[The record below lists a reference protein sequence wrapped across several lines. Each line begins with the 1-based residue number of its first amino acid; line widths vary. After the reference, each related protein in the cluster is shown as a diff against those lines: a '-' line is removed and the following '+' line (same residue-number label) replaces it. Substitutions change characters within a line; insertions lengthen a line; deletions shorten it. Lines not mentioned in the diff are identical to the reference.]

1 MKKILALVTGA
12 ALLLTASLF
21 TACDGLSNVDE
32 SYSSDTIVSLSAPSV
47 TAKAYPGANILVWN
61 AVKNADSFTI
71 YRKDSAGLE
80 VKLATTANL
89 YYVDSEVLINKASYT
104 YTVLASNKSNGLV
117 SRAVTTNE
125 SSTSVTVTAITAPVL
140 TAALDLAKYENGW
153 NGTVEPTSY
162 PDLSKPENTLS
173 ADTVTVTANGKYV
186 IVQFPGKAYLNYTV
200 TDYFGNVLKDADATL
215 KGAQTFVNNALRT
228 YYFIPGAAG
237 DHTLNIVA
245 SPLNEAYYT
254 ASATIAK
261 TATTTAS
268 LSSWTANI
276 VATWEDS
283 SAHIVFTPNTKYA
296 TSADTTKYTVYRY
309 VDGTYTALTGT
320 IATEEDGTKFA
331 IDDADAS
338 KTIDSKY
345 YVILTVGTDSIA
357 AYNSAS
363 LDASGYVSPI
373 GASATD
379 VAATKVAATSSDAAY
394 VKVTFTPNADYADDA
409 TLYTVYK
416 YTDDENDWET
426 VGTASAESVKNGQE
440 TGKFYV
446 KDTSP
451 DFTVDTTYVVVLKTS
466 TDEGTAVTAKLA
478 AATDAIATI
487 VSIEPDSTGT
497 KVVVTFTP
505 NAAYSLTP
513 SKYAVYKYTDDAE
526 TWERVGTASA
536 DTDSKLSGKTGT
548 FSATDTTPD
557 FTVDTTYVIVLN
569 GDEASAVSE
578 TLAASLLGIESAT
591 NLKTVW
597 NDALT
602 QVLVKFTPATDYAE
616 VADLSKYTVY
626 RKVKDSDEEAT
637 VLGSPTSAGIEKS
650 NKTKT
655 ATDDN
660 GDSYTY
666 TYIEEMYYFYYTDTT
681 ADKTVDYTYIVVLTD
696 EGKTGA
702 EVTENLTSQ
711 YALDTF
717 TTLTLNGSAY
727 NLDGDNVK
735 NDVILYVV
743 TDKDVTAS
751 ELTLYKATKNQ
762 TVNTNQNS
770 EWEKVTVEWEP
781 YDFSNTNGCFQTYIK
796 DLDVGTA
803 YRFYVVCERDG
814 YAPLASIAK
823 GITINAASVTD
834 ASISATRYSTT
845 SSYSTF
851 TPTNIAVTVNDSV
864 PDTTETAANYTYTVA
879 YTTLVADDV
888 NSRFVFADWSDEKTV
903 SMTETRVGYW
913 SGVLAYTSL
922 DDGIYAFRVTK
933 TDTKYNVSTYS
944 YSNTVMIQREATT
957 SADTV
962 IDSYSL
968 LSFSATATTSGVS
981 LALEYEDELL
991 GTDSENYW
999 YNYYTNLYGYN
1010 STTCATTD
1018 VVKENYTWKV
1028 YRAKVQHYE
1037 QVESYSEVSG
1047 ISFSWTGTT
1056 NSLPNASDN
1065 TTSVSFDTGYKGTA
1079 TDTAVKNTDENVYVY
1094 YYLLVGTNKEDGSKV
1109 YRNATAY
1116 VGN

>member
-80 VKLATTANL
+80 VKLATTASL

-104 YTVLASNKSNGLV
+104 YTVFAYNASNGLT
-117 SRAVTTNE
+117 SRAVKTNE
-125 SSTSVTVTAITAPVL
+125 SSTSVTLTAITAPVL

-153 NGTVEPTSY
+153 NGTAEPTSY

-186 IVQFPGKAYLNYTV
+186 VVQFPGKAYLNYTV
-200 TDYFGNVLKDADATL
+200 TDYFGNVIQDADAAL
-215 KGAQTFVNNALRT
+215 NGAKTFVNNALRT

-237 DHTLNIVA
+237 DHSLNIVA

-254 ASATIAK
+254 ASAAIAK

-309 VDGTYTALTGT
+309 VDGTYTALAGT

-357 AYNSAS
+357 AYSSAS
-363 LDASGYVSPI
+363 LDASDYVSPI

-394 VKVTFTPNADYADDA
+394 VKVTFTPNADYAESTDA
-409 TLYTVYK
+409 SNYTVYK
-416 YTDDENDWET
+416 YTDDENEWDI
-426 VGTASAESVKNGQE
+426 VGTSSAESVKNGQA

-451 DFTVDTTYVVVLKTS
+451 DFTVDTTYVVVLKTT

-487 VSIEPDSTGT
+487 VSIEPDSTGA

-526 TWERVGTASA
+526 TWKSVGTASA

-578 TLAASLLGIESAT
+578 TLAASSLGIVSAT

-637 VLGSPTSAGIEKS
+637 VLGSPNAY
-650 NKTKT
+650 
-655 ATDDN
+655 AD
-660 GDSYTY
+660 
-666 TYIEEMYYFYYTDTT
+666 YFYYTDTT
-681 ADKTVDYTYIVVLTD
+681 ADKTVDYTYIVVLAVD
-696 EGKTGA
+696 GKSGS
-702 EVTENLTSQ
+702 EVTEDLSSAYALETFSNLTL
-711 YALDTF
+711 Y
-717 TTLTLNGSAY
+717 GSLK
-727 NLDGDNVK
+727 NLDGDGVS
-735 NDVILYVV
+735 NDAYLWVM
-743 TDKDVTAS
+743 TDKDVIAS
-751 ELTLYKATKNQ
+751 ELTLYHATKNSNGDQ
-762 TVNTNQNS
+762 DS
-770 EWEKVTVEWEP
+770 EWEKLSVDWQS
-781 YDFSNTNGCFQTYIK
+781 YD
-796 DLDVGTA
+796 
-803 YRFYVVCERDG
+803 
-814 YAPLASIAK
+814 
-823 GITINAASVTD
+823 
-834 ASISATRYSTT
+834 
-845 SSYSTF
+845 
-851 TPTNIAVTVNDSV
+851 
-864 PDTTETAANYTYTVA
+864 
-879 YTTLVADDV
+879 
-888 NSRFVFADWSDEKTV
+888 
-903 SMTETRVGYW
+903 
-913 SGVLAYTSL
+913 
-922 DDGIYAFRVTK
+922 
-933 TDTKYNVSTYS
+933 
-944 YSNTVMIQREATT
+944 YSNTLGYFLTYVKDLEEA
-957 SADTV
+957 A
-962 IDSYSL
+962 
-968 LSFSATATTSGVS
+968 F
-981 LALEYEDELL
+981 E
-991 GTDSENYW
+991 
-999 YNYYTNLYGYN
+999 
-1010 STTCATTD
+1010 
-1018 VVKENYTWKV
+1018 K
-1028 YRAKVQHYE
+1028 
-1037 QVESYSEVSG
+1037 
-1047 ISFSWTGTT
+1047 
-1056 NSLPNASDN
+1056 
-1065 TTSVSFDTGYKGTA
+1065 
-1079 TDTAVKNTDENVYVY
+1079 
-1094 YYLLVGTNKEDGSKV
+1094 LV
-1109 YRNATAY
+1109 
-1116 VGN
+1116 